1 MSHLISTPNAKDRS
15 FVLGQELRATI
26 LTTAADTDGR
36 HDLTECTQPAG
47 ATTPLHLH
55 TRYEERFWVVSG
67 SMTVW
72 AGSEKVMLRSGDFYA
87 IPTHVPHTIQAGP
100 DGTHAL
106 SITSPAG
113 FAELIARTGTPAHIA
128 TAETELDDE
137 LFMAVTTVL
146 GDVVLGPPGMTPAD
160 LATSEDA

>member
-1 MSHLISTPNAKDRS
+1 MSHLISTPNAQERS
-15 FVLGQELRATI
+15 FVLGRELRATI
-26 LTTAADTDGR
+26 LTTAADTGGR
-36 HDLTECTQPAG
+36 HDLTECRQPAG

-72 AGSEKVMLRSGDFYA
+72 AGSEKVTLRSGDYYA
-87 IPTHVPHTIQAGP
+87 IPTRVVHTIQAGP
-100 DGTHAL
+100 
-106 SITSPAG
+106 
-113 FAELIARTGTPAHIA
+113 A

-137 LFMAVTTVL
+137 LFMAVTTEL

-160 LATSEDA
+160 LTPADLAANEGA